1 VIRDLIEGFGVI
13 VIGYFAVLN
22 LIYIAFTALAWRS
35 ITRYLHSLEYAA
47 IDEALASPLTPPIS
61 ILLPGYNEEAG
72 IVQSVNALLQLRYPE
87 FEVIVINDGSKD
99 STMQQLQE
107 AFDLVE
113 APRAL
118 RGTVQHAPIRG
129 TYRAQRHHELLV
141 VDKENGGKADA
152 LNAGVD
158 AARYPYVCAVDADAI
173 IEPEALLRVAKPL
186 LDDPDLVIATGGIV
200 RIANG
205 CTVEGGRVTEV
216 RLPKNRLATLQVVEY
231 FRAFL
236 VGRVGWSQLH
246 ALLIISGAFGLFRRS
261 TVEAVGGWDHT
272 TVGEDMELVV
282 RMHRY
287 MRERGEPYRVQFVPD
302 PVCWTEAP
310 ETLKVLSRQR
320 RRWQRGLAETL
331 WRHRKLTLN
340 PKYGALGM
348 LAMPY
353 FIVFELL
360 GPPLALLG
368 YVVLPVSWALGL
380 ISWPFVL
387 AFFVFAIMLGQLLSI
402 SALALEE
409 FSFRR
414 HPRGREILRMSVYA
428 AVENLGY
435 RQLTDLW
442 RGVAFW
448 DLLRG
453 KKSWGDMQGR
463 GFQTAPADQVSKSS

>member
-1 VIRDLIEGFGVI
+1 
-13 VIGYFAVLN
+13 
-22 LIYIAFTALAWRS
+22 
-35 ITRYLHSLEYAA
+35 
-47 IDEALASPLTPPIS
+47 
-61 ILLPGYNEEAG
+61 
-72 IVQSVNALLQLRYPE
+72 
-87 FEVIVINDGSKD
+87 
-99 STMQQLQE
+99 MQQLQD
-107 AFDLVE
+107 AFDLVP

-118 RGTVQHAPIRG
+118 RGTVAHQPIRG
-129 TYRAQRHHELLV
+129 TYRAARHHELLV

-186 LDDPDLVIATGGIV
+186 LDDPDLVVATGGIV

-205 CTVEGGRVTEV
+205 CTVEDGRVTEV
-216 RLPKNRLATLQVVEY
+216 RLPKSRLATLQVVEY

-282 RMHRY
+282 RMHRH
-287 MRERGEPYRVQFVPD
+287 MREQGKDYRVQFVPD

-331 WRHRKLTLN
+331 WRHKKMTLN

-368 YVVLPVSWALGL
+368 YIVLPVSWALGL
-380 ISWPFVL
+380 LSWPFVL
-387 AFFVFAIMLGQLLSI
+387 AFLVFAVMLGQLLSI

-414 HPRGREILRMSVYA
+414 HPRGREILRMSAYA

-453 KKSWGDMQGR
+453 RKSWGDMQRR
-463 GFQTAPADQVSKSS
+463 GFQTAPADQVSKSN